1 MSYGGTILL
10 VTILVVMV
18 ALLLLAIRGI
28 SWAQNARKEVDT
40 QEEQRLVL
48 KSIGD
53 GQRSIASALISIQS
67 ELADIRNRITAIENA
82 TKDGK

>member
-10 VTILVVMV
+10 VVILTIMV
-18 ALLLLAIRGI
+18 ALLLLGIRGI
-28 SWAQNARKEVDT
+28 SWAQNAKKEAEDE
-40 QEEQRLVL
+40 EEQRLIL

-67 ELADIRNRITAIENA
+67 EIADIRNRIAAIES
-82 TKDGK
+82 TMKDNK